1 MILVIIRIEFILGD
15 LNLILLYKIIF
26 IGGEDYIFFRFNIII
41 LFYMY
46 KLWVFL
52 KIVILFFLENFV
64 EKFYNSI
71 FEFLFFKGLNR
82 FLIVYEGFKS

>member
-1 MILVIIRIEFILGD
+1 MSIF
-15 LNLILLYKIIF
+15 KII
-26 IGGEDYIFFRFNIII
+26 
-41 LFYMY
+41 
-46 KLWVFL
+46 
-52 KIVILFFLENFV
+52 ILFFLENFV

>member
-52 KIVILFFLENFV
+52 K
-64 EKFYNSI
+64 S
-71 FEFLFFKGLNR
+71 
-82 FLIVYEGFKS
+82 